1 MRKVIVL
8 SLLLLTTSLFFA
20 FGPELSFGTVTLGA
34 TDSYFVYMF
43 HYPVTDII
51 PGIDL
56 DFGFDMYQTEIGG
69 QMYFGKPSL
78 DATPST
84 NVLNG
89 FSIYAVSLRTK
100 LLDLRYGKMGFY
112 SKGIGLLLNSYTKPR
127 AWAFDANIKF
137 FQPGLSLHVPF
148 EIVSLNPFVVDKTS
162 SLWFGGVFFDLPL
175 NLKLDTTFVWE
186 SNSAITDSGEI
197 PAYGLTASLDFPIVN
212 WKLIRLIPSAE
223 TAILATKDFS
233 HIGFGAGVGARAAIL
248 DLLRIRGGLV
258 YYSENFI
265 PGYYNADYEYKKMME
280 LYEGQSWL
288 PRITDAATPAL
299 GWFIRGDVGIGDM
312 LILKVNV
319 DSYNT
324 LPNSP
329 VVKGY
334 FRVRIPEVNLG
345 KFGGVPEFF
354 AEAGYYQDNF
364 PVAELFG
371 ENWKNALLNENTR
384 LSFGAIY
391 PLAGNMAA
399 HFIVNYNPAAKD
411 FDYLIMFE
419 SLSDRMP
426 GAWLDPSE
434 D

>member
-1 MRKVIVL
+1 MKKAIVM

-34 TDSYFVYMF
+34 TNSYFVYMF

-78 DATPST
+78 DTVPST
-84 NVLNG
+84 NILNG
-89 FSIYAVSLRTK
+89 FSIYAVRFHSET
-100 LLDLRYGKMGFY
+100 LDLRYGKMGFY
-112 SKGIGLLLNSYTKPR
+112 SRGIGLLLNSYTKTR
-127 AWAFDANIKF
+127 AWAFDVDFKF
-137 FQPGLSLHVPF
+137 FQPGFSLHVPF
-148 EIVSLNPFVVDKTS
+148 EIVSLIPPVVDKTS
-162 SLWFGGVFFDLPL
+162 SLWFGGVFFELPL
-175 NLKLDTTFVWE
+175 NLKLDATFVWE
-186 SNSAITDSGEI
+186 TNSTITSGGDI
-197 PAYGLTASLDFPIVN
+197 PAYGLTASLNLPIID

-223 TAILATKDFS
+223 VAALATNDFS
-233 HIGFGAGVGARAAIL
+233 RTGFGAGAGARVAIL

-265 PGYYNADYEYKKMME
+265 PGYYNADYEYKKMIE
-280 LYEGQSWL
+280 LYEGEQWL

-299 GWFIRGDVGIGDM
+299 GWFIRGDFEIGDM
-312 LILKVNV
+312 VSLKLNV

-334 FRVRIPEVNLG
+334 LLVRIPEINLG
-345 KFGGVPEFF
+345 KYGGVPEFF
-354 AEAGYYQDNF
+354 AEAGYYQENF
-364 PVAELFG
+364 PVSALLG
-371 ENWKNALLNENTR
+371 NDWKDALLNENTR

-399 HFIVNYNPAAKD
+399 HFIVNYNPAGED
-411 FDYLIMFE
+411 FDYLVMFE
-419 SLSDRMP
+419 SLSESMP
-426 GAWLDPSE
+426 GAWLDPS
-434 D
+434 DD